1 MVLGQQGA
9 GFGWRGS
16 VYRVQIRN
24 NILDNG
30 TGIVFDAD
38 FTTKVWGADTFVESS
53 SNAATVTLAG
63 SALFS
68 DGRTVIKASTS
79 GTFATLS
86 VASGSVTS
94 TNVTIKDN
102 HAGGGATFTAI
113 DSVNVSGNTGWNFVS
128 GWVPKTVWVI
138 TG

>member
-1 MVLGQQGA
+1 M
-9 GFGWRGS
+9 R
-16 VYRVQIRN
+16 
-24 NILDNG
+24 
-30 TGIVFDAD
+30 TGIVAQIEEKNDPHY
-38 FTTKVWGADTFVESS
+38 K
-53 SNAATVTLAG
+53 G
-63 SALFS
+63 SY
-68 DGRTVIKASTS
+68 RHQRCKPPCEC
-79 GTFATLS
+79 FATLS